1 METNNQNIV
10 KPSKGKLEVI
20 KKDLTEKIKDST
32 EDLLRLV
39 VFWSWWMTFRSSQ
52 SILKIL
58 HQSRAVLLGKLE
70 FLRQDFEK
78 NVVLFKQ
85 LSQNFMRLTSVAG
98 DDKMLDIQAEQQEV
112 VAKGEL
118 GRTYSV
124 HAHDYI
130 TGNYTKA
137 KFLQSDSEINFSE
150 AESIKSDNYLQAVKN
165 LDLEEKTYPAKPELE
180 FSELTALQT
189 QAVASEIPQEQSFVD
204 KSNVQTSMRSKPK
217 QVIYTMV
224 GNAPDYYTAEEQ
236 FEEAMYASGE
246 NYASQYTNPS
256 KENAEAMQLSTTS
269 KEALKQ
275 PTYNQNIL
283 GHIGLD
289 KVIWVAVVYFI
300 AIAGEILI
308 FSAIFGIVYNFD
320 AIKSMVAGL
329 APLLLSFGIGYAFY
343 GTIVNFTKNNNSIVK
358 KLFSSRLLLFAM
370 MLALTYAAAMGL
382 LYKNTLDKD
391 DILGQMTMQKQEL
404 YQYNPEILDEDMSQE
419 EREATIKE
427 KGEKLNE
434 TNVKLIELQEG
445 PMATIANIT
454 IAFSS
459 LIFLL
464 FSGITF
470 GVFILFLSSYKLQK
484 AIKKIENRLSNIE
497 AEFYAQKNV
506 ISEVDNLS
514 HRILRL
520 LGQKR
525 FVEKLLVSDETK
537 DILYTP
543 PAKEEVKTTF
553 STNGKYHHSEHFNT
567 NL

>member
-1 METNNQNIV
+1 
-10 KPSKGKLEVI
+10 
-20 KKDLTEKIKDST
+20 
-32 EDLLRLV
+32 
-39 VFWSWWMTFRSSQ
+39 
-52 SILKIL
+52 
-58 HQSRAVLLGKLE
+58 
-70 FLRQDFEK
+70 
-78 NVVLFKQ
+78 
-85 LSQNFMRLTSVAG
+85 
-98 DDKMLDIQAEQQEV
+98 
-112 VAKGEL
+112 
-118 GRTYSV
+118 
-124 HAHDYI
+124 
-130 TGNYTKA
+130 
-137 KFLQSDSEINFSE
+137 
-150 AESIKSDNYLQAVKN
+150 
-165 LDLEEKTYPAKPELE
+165 
-180 FSELTALQT
+180 
-189 QAVASEIPQEQSFVD
+189 
-204 KSNVQTSMRSKPK
+204 
-217 QVIYTMV
+217 
-224 GNAPDYYTAEEQ
+224 
-236 FEEAMYASGE
+236 
-246 NYASQYTNPS
+246 
-256 KENAEAMQLSTTS
+256 
-269 KEALKQ
+269 
-275 PTYNQNIL
+275 
-283 GHIGLD
+283 
-289 KVIWVAVVYFI
+289 
-300 AIAGEILI
+300 
-308 FSAIFGIVYNFD
+308 
-320 AIKSMVAGL
+320 
-329 APLLLSFGIGYAFY
+329 
-343 GTIVNFTKNNNSIVK
+343 
-358 KLFSSRLLLFAM
+358 
-370 MLALTYAAAMGL
+370 
-382 LYKNTLDKD
+382 
-391 DILGQMTMQKQEL
+391 
-404 YQYNPEILDEDMSQE
+404 MSQE